1 MKNPKLK
8 FPKLKHPTLCK
19 IILYAPAFLP
29 FLVIILMLI
38 FAEETESFLT
48 FLPFILSCI
57 FSLVYLFHNPFMF
70 IGMDVTLE
78 GMRLNLKDR
87 KFFETTKNGSTKKD
101 AEKAIT
107 RRMSR
112 LGYTCEPNKA
122 SPAPLLIKFYSHY
135 SWTVFYARIEKICL
149 LYSVG
154 HLDTGLYGQI
164 ISSASSNIAPLHGNK
179 AQMRFID
186 KQKKK
191 APIASAAAVI
201 ILADSIDEKITNMVR
216 RNIGS
221 FKESVILPCVMD
233 ASSGK
238 YYFDS
243 LADIHILGMSGKP
256 TKNYALEIIKK
267 AVFGGHLPLKNN
279 NNFNDDICGDFKG
292 NLSPEMTLWEAI
304 AEFNF
309 NENKIPLLYRML
321 ARRVKPGRFKFRG
334 NYILCKIREKA
345 MAFPY
350 KTDSENEKHLHIT
363 MGKKSVSQFE
373 KNLSKK
379 EFETLREQLS
389 EFLTSE
395 GYTYEISYV
404 S

>member
-1 MKNPKLK
+1 
-8 FPKLKHPTLCK
+8 
-19 IILYAPAFLP
+19 
-29 FLVIILMLI
+29 
-38 FAEETESFLT
+38 
-48 FLPFILSCI
+48 
-57 FSLVYLFHNPFMF
+57 
-70 IGMDVTLE
+70 
-78 GMRLNLKDR
+78 
-87 KFFETTKNGSTKKD
+87 
-101 AEKAIT
+101 
-107 RRMSR
+107 
-112 LGYTCEPNKA
+112 
-122 SPAPLLIKFYSHY
+122 
-135 SWTVFYARIEKICL
+135 
-149 LYSVG
+149 
-154 HLDTGLYGQI
+154 
-164 ISSASSNIAPLHGNK
+164 
-179 AQMRFID
+179 MRFID

-221 FKESVILPCVMD
+221 FKENVILPCVMD

-279 NNFNDDICGDFKG
+279 NNFNDDICRDFKG

>member
-1 MKNPKLK
+1 MKKTKLK
-8 FPKLKHPTLCK
+8 FLKLKHPTLCK
-19 IILYAPAFLP
+19 IALYAPAFLEMP
-29 FLVIILMLI
+29 ILILIGIFEEELEAVLPGFAIAILM
-38 FAEETESFLT
+38 FAPMVFA
-48 FLPFILSCI
+48 
-57 FSLVYLFHNPFMF
+57 LVYIFHNPFMF

-78 GMRLNLKDR
+78 GIRLQLKDR
-87 KFFETTKNGSTKKD
+87 KFFETPKNGNTKKD
-101 AEKAIT
+101 AEKAII

-112 LGYTCEPNKA
+112 IGYTCEPNKA
-122 SPAPLLIKFYSHY
+122 SPTPLLIKFYSHY

-164 ISSASSNIAPLHGNK
+164 ITSAASNIAPLHGDK
-179 AQMRFID
+179 TQMRFID

-201 ILADSIDEKITNMVR
+201 ILADSIDEKIPNMVR

-221 FKESVILPCVMD
+221 FKENVILPCVMD

-243 LADIHILGMSGKP
+243 LADIHIPGMSGKP
-256 TKNYALEIIKK
+256 AKNFAIEIIKK
-267 AVFGGHLPLKNN
+267 AVFGGRLPLRGND
-279 NNFNDDICGDFKG
+279 NFMEMKG
-292 NLSPEMTLWEAI
+292 FDPEATLTDAI

-309 NENKIPLLYRML
+309 NEGKVPFIYRML
-321 ARRVKPGRFKFRG
+321 ARRVKPEQFKFRG
-334 NYILCKIREKA
+334 NYILCKIRKKA

-350 KTDSENEKHLHIT
+350 TIDKENEKHLHIT
-363 MGKKSVSQFE
+363 LTKKSVSQFE

-379 EFETLREQLS
+379 EFETLSEQLA
-389 EFLTSE
+389 EFLVKE
-395 GYTYEISYV
+395 GYTYEFSYL